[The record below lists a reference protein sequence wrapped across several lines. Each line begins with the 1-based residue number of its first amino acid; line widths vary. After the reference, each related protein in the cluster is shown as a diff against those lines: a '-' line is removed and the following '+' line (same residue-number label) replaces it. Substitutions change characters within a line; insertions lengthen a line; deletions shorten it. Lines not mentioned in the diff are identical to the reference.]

1 MNKEGL
7 HDQLKKQIINEDIAP
22 GTWLVEREISEK
34 YNVSRTPVREVLRV
48 LATDGLIIL
57 EPSKGYFVRKL
68 SFEELIEIFHA
79 RESVE
84 GMLTRLAC
92 TKADEEFL
100 NDIRIIRKQLE
111 EIDIESNPS
120 LGVDV
125 GHLLHN
131 TIVKQAHNEIL
142 GEFYQKLNNL
152 TLLTRNMTKMSVS
165 IEQSSRNDHIKIAD
179 ALLNKDEN
187 QSEHTMRRHIQ
198 STCILLSQHYMME
211 KTGLVSNLNG

>member
-1 MNKEGL
+1 M
-7 HDQLKKQIINEDIAP
+7 A
-22 GTWLVEREISEK
+22 
-34 YNVSRTPVREVLRV
+34 
-48 LATDGLIIL
+48 ADGLIIL
-57 EPSKGYFVRKL
+57 EPSKRYCVRKL

-92 TKADEEFL
+92 ARSDQKFL
-100 NDIRIIRKQLE
+100 DDIRIIRKQLE

-120 LGVDV
+120 LVVDV

-131 TIVKQAHNEIL
+131 TIVKQAHNDIL
-142 GEFYQKLNNL
+142 CEFYQKLNSL
-152 TLLTRNMTKMSVS
+152 TLLTRNMTKMSVP

-179 ALLNKDEN
+179 ALLNKDED
-187 QSEHTMRRHIQ
+187 QSEHAMRRHIQ

-211 KTGLVSNLNG
+211 KTGFVSNLNG

>member
-7 HDQLKKQIINEDIAP
+7 YDQLKKQIFNEDIAP

-34 YNVSRTPVREVLRV
+34 FNVSRTPVREVFRV
-48 LATDGLIIL
+48 LATDGLITL
-57 EPSKGYFVRKL
+57 EPNKGYFVRKL

-92 TKADEEFL
+92 AKADETFL
-100 NDIRIIRKQLE
+100 EEIKDLRKQLE
-111 EIDIESNPS
+111 EIDIESDPAM
-120 LGVDV
+120 GVDV
-125 GHLLHN
+125 GHILHN
-131 TIVKQAHNEIL
+131 AIVNQAHNEIL

-165 IEQSSRNDHIKIAD
+165 IEKSSRNDHLKIAD
-179 ALLNKDEN
+179 ALLNKDEDK
-187 QSEHTMRRHIQ
+187 SEHAMRAHIQ
-198 STCILLSQHYMME
+198 NTCILLSQRYLME
-211 KTGLVSNLNG
+211 HTGLVGNLNG

>member
-7 HDQLKKQIINEDIAP
+7 YGQLKEQIFNEDIAP

-48 LATDGLIIL
+48 LATDGLITL
-57 EPSKGYFVRKL
+57 EPNKGYYVRKL

-92 TKADEEFL
+92 AKANETFLDE
-100 NDIRIIRKQLE
+100 IRIIRKEIE

-120 LGVDV
+120 IGVEV
-125 GHLLHN
+125 GHTLHDA
-131 TIVKQAHNEIL
+131 IVRQAHNEIL
-142 GEFYQKLNNL
+142 GEFYRKLNNL

-165 IEQSSRNDHIKIAD
+165 IEKNSRNDHLKIAD
-179 ALLNKDEN
+179 ALLNRDED
-187 QSEHTMRRHIQ
+187 QSEHAMRRHIQ
-198 STCILLSQHYMME
+198 STCILLSKRYLME
-211 KTGLVSNLNG
+211 HTGLVGNLNG